1 VIPIVIV
8 IILHEGIHALC
19 LRLFTGEWP
28 IVIASLEGLGGIAVR
43 LPSWYLPRNAFLIS
57 NLAPVCTMTPVG
69 VAPFT
74 DSAPRIRE
82 SPGLLQR
89 SQSRGSL
96 PDLVSPLYVYLHP
109 ATAYITTDGRIYHHP
124 RSESV
129 ARWKQQLRSLME
141 GRLARLN

>member
-1 VIPIVIV
+1 MIPIVIV

-69 VAPFT
+69 LLLLRIAPHGYVNPLVFFNALNLA
-74 DSAPRIRE
+74 APCRTSSRRSTSICTQPRLTSPPTGE
-82 SPGLLQR
+82 STTTPGQR
-89 SQSRGSL
+89 AWQGGSN
-96 PDLVSPLYVYLHP
+96 SC
-109 ATAYITTDGRIYHHP
+109 GR
-124 RSESV
+124 
-129 ARWKQQLRSLME
+129 
-141 GRLARLN
+141 